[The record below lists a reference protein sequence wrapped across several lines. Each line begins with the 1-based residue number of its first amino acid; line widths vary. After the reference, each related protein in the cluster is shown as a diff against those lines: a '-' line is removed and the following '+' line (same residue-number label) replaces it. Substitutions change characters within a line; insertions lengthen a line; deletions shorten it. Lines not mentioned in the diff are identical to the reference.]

1 MKFPLIVFFTI
12 FSLLIIFPTASGQIS
27 IEESNQKS
35 IEVTINLTGDVQVTH
50 VIYPTDSPTEIK
62 LIDGEKSN
70 LKVKG
75 GLGNDVEYDSIG
87 KNESLII
94 SPSDEFVIV
103 GYDLVDQLL
112 LIDNVWT
119 WDFLYLESTIFVFP
133 EQVDLVFVNDRPAY
147 LGEAKGITCH
157 GCQMI
162 LEYTLDEP
170 KLLEE
175 IKIQD
180 MKFLIETRT
189 WGEKNPISFDPVSK
203 GINFEVLEKNQIFTT
218 IIPVALLS
226 EPYQVFLDGEK
237 IFFQENFSNGTHVW
251 LNMRPQN
258 SGEVSITGTIS
269 PEISLDPPGTEFPFE
284 YAIVGLI
291 IIGIVIIGV
300 IFVKRKK

>member
-1 MKFPLIVFFTI
+1 MKFPLIVFLI
-12 FSLLIIFPTASGQIS
+12 ISVLIIFPTASGQIS
-27 IEESNQKS
+27 NEESNQKS
-35 IEVTINLTGDVQVTH
+35 IEVTINSTGDVQVTH
-50 VIYPTDSPTEIK
+50 VIYPMDSPTEIK
-62 LIDGEKSN
+62 LIDGEKSS

-75 GLGNDVEYDSIG
+75 ELGNDVEYDSIG
-87 KNESLII
+87 KNESLMI
-94 SPSDEFVIV
+94 SSSDEFVIV

-112 LIDNVWT
+112 LIDSVWT

-133 EQVDLVFVNDRPAY
+133 EEVDLVFVNDRPAY

-175 IKIQD
+175 VKIQD

-218 IIPVALLS
+218 IIPVALMS

-269 PEISLDPPGTEFPFE
+269 PEISLDPPEPEFPFE
-284 YAIVGLI
+284 YVIVGLI
-291 IIGIVIIGV
+291 IIGIVIISV